1 VPKSAVSR
9 SSRLATV
16 LLSALGIVAATATAP
31 ALAAGSPAHS
41 VASSGGNY
49 LALGDSVPFGYHNVT
64 DLAVY
69 ANPHNLVGYP
79 ELLAKETHRRLTNAS
94 CPGETSGSF
103 IDPTS
108 DVYKC
113 EGPGGYRT
121 NFPLHVAYP
130 GSQLAF
136 AVHYLRTT
144 HDVRLVTLQIGAND
158 VFLCQSA
165 TADQCTSPAEQQAVL
180 ARVHENIERIVTTL
194 RHQGHYHG
202 RLVVVDYYALDYA
215 DPTAVQGAEAL
226 DRAIDTAAADRG
238 AAVASGF
245 RAFAAIAL
253 ARGAGDSRAAG
264 LVRPAP
270 DVHPTPFGQDLLE
283 DAVQAVVGR

>member
-1 VPKSAVSR
+1 MPNSVVSR

-16 LLSALGIVAATATAP
+16 LLGALGIVAATATAP
-31 ALAAGSPAHS
+31 ALAASSAAHS
-41 VASSGGNY
+41 VTSNGGNY

-69 ANPHNLVGYP
+69 ANPRNLVGYP

-113 EGPGGYRT
+113 EGPAGYRT
-121 NFPLHVAYP
+121 NFPLHVDYP

-144 HDVRLVTLQIGAND
+144 PDVRLVTLQIGAND

-165 TADQCTSPAEQQAVL
+165 TADQCTSPAEVQAVL
-180 ARVHENIERIVTTL
+180 TRVHENIERIVTTL
-194 RHQGHYHG
+194 RQQGHYDG

-226 DRAIDTAAADRG
+226 DQAIDTAAVDRG
-238 AAVASGF
+238 AVVASGF
-245 RAFAAIAL
+245 RAFAHIAL
-253 ARGAGDSRAAG
+253 TRGAGDSRAAG

-270 DVHPTPFGQDLLE
+270 DVHPTLFGHDRLE
-283 DAVQAVVGR
+283 DAVQAVIAR